1 MQPPMIRALVLCLAG
16 ALAAAAQDWRPGV
29 YMKQAMDRIVV
40 MGTAV
45 EQKSHF
51 GWDPNL
57 CLMAAFLKPKTTVEF
72 EETLEA
78 GSTYAFV
85 GGGDDTVEDL
95 DLEISRSGEVIGR
108 DTEADATPVV
118 ILKANKTGTYT
129 IRLNL
134 YKATTGSFVAVA
146 VLKQGGFTV
155 PVRNLERA
163 LERNLAL
170 AARASELRNGAR
182 FHDYNNQWAMYGW
195 VIRPGEER
203 GITRITFPRGRFHV
217 LAAGDVHSR
226 DLDLAVK
233 RGATTVDSDTDDDAT
248 PVTTF
253 SADGSDYSFT
263 VTNVASDGPTLVI
276 ASVIESGVGK

>member
-1 MQPPMIRALVLCLAG
+1 MQLTTTRALLVCLAAAG
-16 ALAAAAQDWRPGV
+16 ALAAQEWRPGV
-29 YMKQAMDRIVV
+29 YMRQAMDKIVV

-57 CLMAAFLKPKTTVEF
+57 CLMAAFLRPKATVEF
-72 EETLEA
+72 DTTLEA
-78 GSTYAFV
+78 GSSYAFL

-95 DLEISRSGEVIGR
+95 DLEISRSGEVVGR
-108 DTEADATPVV
+108 DTETDATPVV
-118 ILKANKTGTYT
+118 IVKPTETGTYT

-134 YKATTGSFVAVA
+134 YKATTGSFVAAA

-155 PVRNLERA
+155 PVKNLERA

-170 AARASELRNGAR
+170 AGRAAQLGNGAR

-195 VIRPGEER
+195 VIRQGEER
-203 GITRITFPRGRFHV
+203 GITRITFPKGRFHV

-226 DLDLAVK
+226 DLDLVVK
-233 RGATTVDSDTDDDAT
+233 QGGTVLDSDTDDDAT

-253 SADGSDYSFT
+253 NAGGSDYSFT
-263 VTNVASDGPTLVI
+263 VKDVASDGPSLVI
-276 ASVIESGVGK
+276 ASVIESDVGK